1 MQCIQ
6 SASEVP
12 PGAGVS
18 QLPVPGLTVGV
29 LIDRRW
35 VADGVD
41 VTRCVISAR
50 PELIREDEAV
60 EFWPWIEEAM
70 ELLRREVSLSPAS
83 VETGLLAGEVEDSPK
98 AYTFVVSGQYVQLE
112 LYQREGFGK
121 A

>member
-1 MQCIQ
+1 
-6 SASEVP
+6 
-12 PGAGVS
+12 
-18 QLPVPGLTVGV
+18 
-29 LIDRRW
+29 
-35 VADGVD
+35 
-41 VTRCVISAR
+41 
-50 PELIREDEAV
+50 
-60 EFWPWIEEAM
+60 M